1 VHFLRTNY
9 GKLTEL
15 WGVVVVVVSL
25 GVIMLDTLK
34 VYTPD
39 FEVKDRAQVSVQPGL
54 VEYATG
60 QQREVSLFKDE
71 LGRDVYGQKAFVN
84 TERYNLTIQPMGAGV
99 ELFLQ
104 TSLPKVVHED
114 NYTPLTNSE
123 TGQAINEIASDLK
136 SRGVV
141 VNLDNCGLS
150 RVDLFKNVI
159 GDNDFLSYSP
169 LFELLQSKRQHKR
182 DYGTTFT
189 WSNTQREIC
198 VYDKLTEMQS
208 RGVEIAGFTANT
220 LRFEYRLKNS
230 RVCKRELSVSTVK
243 ELVNNLDNLAVK
255 YKDALSKS
263 IFSLNVDD
271 IKIIASQELQT
282 EMRFYAGEYGD
293 AWLSRF
299 LRDYGSYHLA
309 RMAGDEVVKIVM
321 ACVIDDRFKLYRA
334 IRYFEQAKQGFEL
347 STKVD
352 NERTLADL
360 YGELKQK
367 VMA

>member
-1 VHFLRTNY
+1 
-9 GKLTEL
+9 
-15 WGVVVVVVSL
+15 
-25 GVIMLDTLK
+25 MLDTLK

-39 FEVKDRAQVSVQPGL
+39 FEVKDRARVSVQPGL
-54 VEYATG
+54 VDYGTG

-104 TSLPKVVHED
+104 TSLPKTIHED

-123 TGQAINEIASDLK
+123 TEQAIDEIASDLK

-159 GDNDFLSYSP
+159 GDNNFLSYSP

-230 RVCKRELSVSTVK
+230 RVCERELGVSTVK
-243 ELVNNLDNLAVK
+243 NLVKNLDNLPVK
-255 YKDALSKS
+255 YNDALSKS
-263 IFSLNVDD
+263 IFSLRVDE
-271 IKIIASQELQT
+271 INILASQELQNW
-282 EMRFYAGEYGD
+282 MQSYANLYGD
-293 AWLSRF
+293 TWLSRF
-299 LRDYGSYHLA
+299 LRDFGSYHLA

-321 ACVIDDRFKLYRA
+321 ACVIGDRVKLWKA
-334 IRYFEQAKQGFEL
+334 IRYFEQAKQDFEL
-347 STKVD
+347 SSQTD
-352 NERTLADL
+352 NDKTLADL
-360 YGELKQK
+360 YDELRQK

>member
-1 VHFLRTNY
+1 
-9 GKLTEL
+9 
-15 WGVVVVVVSL
+15 
-25 GVIMLDTLK
+25 MLDTLK

-208 RGVEIAGFTANT
+208 RGVKVGGYPQNT
-220 LRFEYRLKNS
+220 IRFEYRLKNS
-230 RVCKRELSVSTVK
+230 RVCERELGFSTVK
-243 ELVNNLDNLAVK
+243 KLVNNLDDLQKK
-255 YKDALSKS
+255 YRDALSKS
-263 IFSLNVDD
+263 IFSLKVDD
-271 IKIIASQELQT
+271 VNILASQELQYS
-282 EMRFYAGEYGD
+282 MQFYASEYGD
-293 AWLSRF
+293 TWLSRF
-299 LRDYGSYHLA
+299 LRDSGAYHLA
-309 RMAGDEVVKIVM
+309 SLAGDEVVKVVL
-321 ACVIDDRFKLYRA
+321 ACVIGDRVKLWRA
-334 IRYFEQAKQGFEL
+334 IKYFEDAKRDFEL
-347 STKVD
+347 SAKVD
-352 NERTLADL
+352 GVKTLADL
-360 YGELKQK
+360 YGELQTK
-367 VMA
+367 VMG

>member
-1 VHFLRTNY
+1 
-9 GKLTEL
+9 
-15 WGVVVVVVSL
+15 
-25 GVIMLDTLK
+25 MLDTLK

-39 FEVKDRAQVSVQPGL
+39 FEVKDRARVSVQPGL
-54 VEYATG
+54 VDYGTG

-104 TSLPKVVHED
+104 TSLPKTIHED

-123 TGQAINEIASDLK
+123 TEQAIDEIASDLK

-230 RVCKRELSVSTVK
+230 RVCERELGVSTVK
-243 ELVNNLDNLAVK
+243 NLVKNLDNLPVK
-255 YKDALSKS
+255 YNDALSKS
-263 IFSLNVDD
+263 IFSLRVDE
-271 IKIIASQELQT
+271 INILASQELQNW
-282 EMRFYAGEYGD
+282 MQSYANLYGD
-293 AWLSRF
+293 TWLSRF
-299 LRDYGSYHLA
+299 LRDFGSYHLA

-321 ACVIDDRFKLYRA
+321 ACVIGDRVKLWKA
-334 IRYFEQAKQGFEL
+334 IRYFEQAKQDFEL
-347 STKVD
+347 SSQTD
-352 NERTLADL
+352 NDKTLADL
-360 YGELKQK
+360 YDELRQK

>member
-1 VHFLRTNY
+1 
-9 GKLTEL
+9 
-15 WGVVVVVVSL
+15 
-25 GVIMLDTLK
+25 MLDTLK

-141 VNLDNCGLS
+141 VNLDSCGLS

-230 RVCKRELSVSTVK
+230 RVCERELGVSTVK
-243 ELVNNLDNLAVK
+243 NLVKNLDNLPVK
-255 YKDALSKS
+255 YNDALSKS
-263 IFSLNVDD
+263 IFSLRVDE
-271 IKIIASQELQT
+271 INILASQELQT
-282 EMRFYAGEYGD
+282 WIQSYANLYGD
-293 AWLSRF
+293 TWLSRF
-299 LRDYGSYHLA
+299 LRDFGSYHLSK
-309 RMAGDEVVKIVM
+309 MAGDEVVKIVM
-321 ACVIDDRFKLYRA
+321 ACVIGDRVKLWRA
-334 IRYFEQAKQGFEL
+334 IRYFEQAKQDFEL
-347 STKVD
+347 SSRTD
-352 NERTLADL
+352 NDKTLADL
-360 YGELKQK
+360 YDELQQK
-367 VMA
+367 VMTHD

>member
-1 VHFLRTNY
+1 
-9 GKLTEL
+9 
-15 WGVVVVVVSL
+15 
-25 GVIMLDTLK
+25 MLDTLK

-39 FEVKDRAQVSVQPGL
+39 FEVKDRARVSVQPGL
-54 VEYATG
+54 VEYETG

-84 TERYNLTIQPMGAGV
+84 TDKYNLTIQPMGAGV

-230 RVCKRELSVSTVK
+230 RVCERELGVSTVK
-243 ELVNNLDNLAVK
+243 NLVKNLDNLPVK
-255 YKDALSKS
+255 YNDALSKS
-263 IFSLNVDD
+263 IFSLRVDE
-271 IKIIASQELQT
+271 INILASQELQNW
-282 EMRFYAGEYGD
+282 MQSYANLYGD
-293 AWLSRF
+293 TWLSRF
-299 LRDYGSYHLA
+299 LRDFGSYHLA

-321 ACVIDDRFKLYRA
+321 ACVIGDRVKLWKA
-334 IRYFEQAKQGFEL
+334 IRYFEQAKQDFEL
-347 STKVD
+347 SSQTD
-352 NERTLADL
+352 NDKTLADL
-360 YGELKQK
+360 YDELRQK

>member
-1 VHFLRTNY
+1 
-9 GKLTEL
+9 
-15 WGVVVVVVSL
+15 
-25 GVIMLDTLK
+25 MLDTLK
-34 VYTPD
+34 VHTREFD
-39 FEVKDRAQVSVQPGL
+39 VKDRARVSVQPGL
-54 VEYATG
+54 VNYENG
-60 QQREVSLFKDE
+60 EQREVSLFTDDF
-71 LGRDVYGQKAFVN
+71 GRDVYGQKAFIN

-104 TSLPKVVHED
+104 TSLPKVIKDD
-114 NYTPLTNSE
+114 NYSPLTNSE
-123 TGQAINEIASDLK
+123 TEQAINEIASDLK

-208 RGVEIAGFTANT
+208 RGMQVGGYPQNT
-220 LRFEYRLKNS
+220 IRFEYRLKNS
-230 RVCKRELSVSTVK
+230 RVCERELGFSTVK
-243 ELVNNLDNLAVK
+243 KLVNNLDDLQKK
-255 YKDALSKS
+255 YQDALSKS
-263 IFSLNVDD
+263 IFSLDVGDVN
-271 IKIIASQELQT
+271 ILASQELQAW
-282 EMRFYAGEYGD
+282 MQSYANLYGD
-293 AWLSRF
+293 TWLSRF
-299 LRDYGSYHLA
+299 LRDFGSYHLA

-321 ACVIDDRFKLYRA
+321 ACVIGDRVKLWKA
-334 IRYFEQAKQGFEL
+334 IRYFEQAKQDFEL
-347 STKVD
+347 SSQTD
-352 NERTLADL
+352 NDKTLADL
-360 YGELKQK
+360 YDELRQK

>member
-1 VHFLRTNY
+1 
-9 GKLTEL
+9 
-15 WGVVVVVVSL
+15 
-25 GVIMLDTLK
+25 MLDTLK

-39 FEVKDRAQVSVQPGL
+39 FEVKDRARVSVQPGL
-54 VEYATG
+54 VEYETG

-84 TERYNLTIQPMGAGV
+84 TDKYNLTIQPMGAGV

-230 RVCKRELSVSTVK
+230 RVCERELGVSTVK
-243 ELVNNLDNLAVK
+243 NLVKNLDNLPVK
-255 YKDALSKS
+255 YNDALSKS
-263 IFSLNVDD
+263 IFSLRVDE
-271 IKIIASQELQT
+271 INILASQELQNW
-282 EMRFYAGEYGD
+282 MQSYANLYGD
-293 AWLSRF
+293 TWLSRF
-299 LRDYGSYHLA
+299 LRDFGSYHLA

-321 ACVIDDRFKLYRA
+321 ACVIGDRVKLWKA
-334 IRYFEQAKQGFEL
+334 IRYFEQAKQDFEL
-347 STKVD
+347 SSQTD
-352 NERTLADL
+352 NDKTLADL
-360 YGELKQK
+360 YDELQQK

>member
-1 VHFLRTNY
+1 
-9 GKLTEL
+9 
-15 WGVVVVVVSL
+15 
-25 GVIMLDTLK
+25 MLDTLK

-39 FEVKDRAQVSVQPGL
+39 FEVKDRARVSVQPGL
-54 VEYATG
+54 VDYGTG

-104 TSLPKVVHED
+104 TSLPKTIHED

-123 TGQAINEIASDLK
+123 TEQAIDEIASDLK

-189 WSNTQREIC
+189 WSNTQR
-198 VYDKLTEMQS
+198 
-208 RGVEIAGFTANT
+208 
-220 LRFEYRLKNS
+220 
-230 RVCKRELSVSTVK
+230 
-243 ELVNNLDNLAVK
+243 
-255 YKDALSKS
+255 
-263 IFSLNVDD
+263 
-271 IKIIASQELQT
+271 
-282 EMRFYAGEYGD
+282 
-293 AWLSRF
+293 
-299 LRDYGSYHLA
+299 
-309 RMAGDEVVKIVM
+309 
-321 ACVIDDRFKLYRA
+321 
-334 IRYFEQAKQGFEL
+334 
-347 STKVD
+347 
-352 NERTLADL
+352 
-360 YGELKQK
+360 
-367 VMA
+367 